1 MKKTFLF
8 ITAFITCII
17 LSACGTVPV
26 KAVKA
31 ETCPASKYEPLSAEF
46 SSTSSV
52 TETITTITTITSTTV
67 TTAVPMVDEFTKV
80 MRAATLDYYNGNFG
94 GAIDKYITLIKNIGS
109 ETALA
114 NLATVYKDTGFYSD
128 AVRNYEAALKVKD
141 DPFWRLSL
149 GYCRFYMKDFD
160 GAKVDLE
167 NVFNTLEAQTEHDAD
182 TLKIKMLAAFGLGL
196 VYHERKEDIYSAEM
210 YKKVLEYDIR
220 LAQAH
225 FLLADYYYAAGEL
238 DNALTCYQNV
248 IKYDS
253 SFYKAN
259 LKIAEIFTKKEKY
272 AEAFENYKKVSY
284 IEPYNKE
291 VQQKIKE
298 LGAKA
303 AEYIKKAEASKEKTR
318 KETKCLKVSY
328 IKEDKGI
335 PVLKVVIVSGVEF
348 VRFKC
353 AGKYSI
359 YYDGRVVR
367 KAEPE
372 EDLQITREGASI
384 YIKNKQDIKPTE
396 VWIKRDTAL
405 YFVPE
410 LKDATFTIFDVTMDR
425 GYFWA
430 NNKDRSYRGVL
441 KIVAEDRGF
450 RLVNEVNLEEYLYS
464 VVPSEIG
471 SRANIEALKAQAVV
485 ARSYIYKKIEM
496 NGGNTDFHLCADV
509 HCQAY
514 TGVSSE
520 QLSTTKAV
528 DLTRGEVAYNHSGTV
543 PTYFFSTCGGRTS
556 DVWDVWGWEKCENLC
571 GVGDYEEA
579 DQKECYKDW
588 PLTPENLDRWIKLS
602 PVAYCADDE
611 VYRWFRMADPEE
623 TKAFK
628 IIKRD
633 LNGYVR
639 ESQLGNKKFLLDRS
653 RSALSGLRSSFYK
666 VEKNMIFGCGWGHGV
681 GMCQEGAMR
690 MAARKKSYIE
700 IVTHYYSNCSVKK
713 VYSGIDP
720 QITAETE
727 KAK

>member
-1 MKKTFLF
+1 MKNLF
-8 ITAFITCII
+8 FGIIVLTAFIF
-17 LSACGTVPV
+17 LSACGTTPV
-26 KAVKA
+26 KVFKSKGEGVSSGKFEQLPAVSSDA
-31 ETCPASKYEPLSAEF
+31 GCLTLCVPAAPQ
-46 SSTSSV
+46 
-52 TETITTITTITSTTV
+52 
-67 TTAVPMVDEFTKV
+67 DEFGKG
-80 MRAATLDYYNGNFG
+80 MREATLDYYNGNFG
-94 GAIDKYITLIKNIGS
+94 GAIDKYLSLIKNTGS
-109 ETALA
+109 EIALA

-128 AVRNYEAALKVKD
+128 AVRNYEAALKIKD
-141 DPFWRLSL
+141 DPFWRLSM
-149 GYCRFYMKDFD
+149 GYSRFYMKDFN
-160 GAKVDLE
+160 GAKIDLE
-167 NVFNTLEAQTEHDAD
+167 NVFNTLDAMQDQDAD
-182 TLKIKMLAAFGLGL
+182 TAKIKMLAAFGLGL

-225 FLLADYYYAAGEL
+225 FLLADYYYAEGEL
-238 DNALTCYQNV
+238 DNALTCYQNTV
-248 IKYDS
+248 KYDN

-259 LKIAEIFTKKEKY
+259 LKMAEIYSKKERY

-291 VQQKIKE
+291 VQQKLKE
-298 LGAKA
+298 IGVKA
-303 AEYIKKAEASKEKTR
+303 SEYIKKTEASKEKNR
-318 KETKCLKVSY
+318 KETKCLKVNY
-328 IKEDKGI
+328 IRDDKGI
-335 PVLKVVIVSGVEF
+335 PVLKVVIVNGVEF

-359 YYDGRVVR
+359 YYDSKIVK

-384 YIKNKQDIKPTE
+384 YIKGSADSKPVE

-485 ARSYIYKKIEM
+485 ARSYIHKKIEM

-514 TGVSSE
+514 TGVHTE
-520 QLSTTKAV
+520 QASTTKAV
-528 DLTRGEVAYNHSGTV
+528 DLTRGEVVFNTKGAVS
-543 PTYFFSTCGGRTS
+543 TYFFSTCGGRTAN
-556 DVWDVWGWEKCENLC
+556 VCDVWGGEKCETLC
-571 GVGDYEEA
+571 GVGDFEA
-579 DQKECYKDW
+579 AEQKECYRDW

-602 PVAYCADDE
+602 PVSYCADDE
-611 VYRWFRMADPEE
+611 VFRWFRMADPEE
-623 TKAFK
+623 TKTFK

-639 ESQLGNKKFLLDRS
+639 ESQMGTKKYLLDRS

-666 VEKNMIFGCGWGHGV
+666 VEKNLIFGCGWGHGV

-700 IVTHYYSNCSVKK
+700 IITHYYSNCSIKK
-713 VYSGIDP
+713 VYSGVA
-720 QITAETE
+720 AEE
-727 KAK
+727 SRESKESKKSE